1 MNCPKCGYG
10 FSKVIDSRDVLY
22 GKRRRRE
29 CADCGF
35 RYTGIEILDSEL
47 FRYKKMVRDAMEI
60 KKQMEAFCREYEDSQ
75 N

>member
-10 FSKVIDSRDVLY
+10 WSNVIDSRPVEN

-29 CADCGF
+29 CVGCGF
-35 RYTGIEILDSEL
+35 RYTAIEISVEE
-47 FRYKKMVRDAMEI
+47 YKKM
-60 KKQMEAFCREYEDSQ
+60 KKLYNEAQKITQEE